1 MLEVSALPRRLCA
14 EPCPPALSAMPPCN
28 IALRLSAVLISACGA
43 LHADIVWVGGLNDD
57 IFEEANWD
65 FSNSTLTQVDPN
77 TAVLDNILIKDA
89 PAPIDVFVAGI
100 QTDFEIGD
108 GFVMT
113 VDNSTIFTSS
123 NDGLG
128 GQSGGGAG
136 ATIRVINGGDVA
148 TFFVATNSHMQIDS
162 TSSAHLVGGA
172 TPINGSTIDL
182 TEGAVLAL
190 VNETPAD
197 FLAEHKSKVSVNGQ
211 PLVVGSNV
219 TLVSD
224 GASGCVIEAFAT
236 AATPRNGIGLNPQDY
251 HALNLPVLGS
261 TWNSQVINPPTIG
274 VTLLAFGVAPSA
286 APPASTP
293 FPFGAGELLID
304 ISVFPFLDIEGGV
317 VPSGLHALT
326 IPNDPLLAG
335 MKLYTQAVRIEVVP
349 GVDIIATALNAI
361 DLVLGS

>member
-1 MLEVSALPRRLCA
+1 MLEGPALPVQLCA
-14 EPCPPALSAMPPCN
+14 EPRPPALPTMSACN
-28 IALRLSAVLISACGA
+28 IALRLPAVLLGVCGA
-43 LHADIVWVGGLNDD
+43 LHADIVWTGALNDD

-65 FSNSTLTQVDPN
+65 FSSSSLTQVDPN

-89 PAPIDVFVAGI
+89 PAPIDVFVAGV

-113 VDNSTIFTSS
+113 IDNSTVFTSN

-136 ATIRVINGGDVA
+136 ATVVVVNGGDVA
-148 TFFVATNSHMQIDS
+148 TFFIATNTHMQIDA
-162 TSSAHLVGGA
+162 TSSAHLLGGA

-182 TEGAVLAL
+182 AEGALLAL
-190 VNETPAD
+190 VNETPTD
-197 FLAEHKSKVSVNGQ
+197 FLAEHKNKVSVNGQ
-211 PLVVGSNV
+211 PIVVGSNI
-219 TLVSD
+219 TLAAD
-224 GASGCVIEAFAT
+224 GSSGCVIEAFAT
-236 AATPRNGIGLNPQDY
+236 AATQRNGIGLNPLDY
-251 HALNLPVLGS
+251 HPLNLPVLGS
-261 TWNSQVINPPTIG
+261 TWNSQVVNPPTIG
-274 VTLLAFGVAPSA
+274 VTLLAIGVAPSA
-286 APPASTP
+286 PPPASTP

-304 ISVFPFLDIEGGV
+304 ISVFPFLDIVGGV

-335 MKLYTQAVRIEVVP
+335 VKLYTQAVRVEVVP
-349 GVDIIATALNAI
+349 GLDIIATALNAI